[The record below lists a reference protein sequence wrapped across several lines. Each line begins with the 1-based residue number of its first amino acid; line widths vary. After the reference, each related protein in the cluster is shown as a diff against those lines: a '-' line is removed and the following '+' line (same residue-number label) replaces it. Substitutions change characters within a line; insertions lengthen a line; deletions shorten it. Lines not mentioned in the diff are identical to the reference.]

1 MVNKHGDLRSRC
13 GLSSFGATGL
23 AISLTVLLNIG
34 WVEGQRVAATV
45 VPTTVVP
52 TTVVLAVVLS
62 ILAVVLTVLAIVLT
76 VLPLLTVVAAL
87 ALALTELSI
96 GDTGCKQHGDES

>member
-45 VPTTVVP
+45 VPTTVV
-52 TTVVLAVVLS
+52 
-62 ILAVVLTVLAIVLT
+62 LAVVLTVLAIVLS

>member
-45 VPTTVVP
+45 VPTTVV
-52 TTVVLAVVLS
+52 LAVVLT
-62 ILAVVLTVLAIVLT
+62 ILAVVLTVLAIVLS